1 MAVWTTYDVDSGG
14 GNREDLIDII
24 TNVDPTDTP
33 FFSMIGKVPAKA
45 TQHDWLTDV
54 LAATATGGALE
65 GGAFSE
71 DTLVAPVRVANFC
84 QILKKQVL
92 VSGTQEA
99 VHMAGRTSELAYQK
113 AKKLKELSR
122 DIEATLIGAA
132 SAPGATGTART
143 MDGLLAQITTNV
155 ETGSGTG
162 TEALTE
168 TMYND
173 MLQTIWTAGGNPDV
187 TFANGFNKR
196 QISAFSTPS
205 QRNIDAASGKLF
217 ASVSVYDSDFGL
229 QRIVA
234 NRWMDSDKVTCIQSD
249 LWKLAMLRSLK
260 FEMLSKDGDR
270 TRGQIVFEGTLE
282 GRNEKGSGKITELTT
297 S

>member
-1 MAVWTTYDVDSGG
+1 MAVWTTYDVASGG

-33 FFSMIGKVPAKA
+33 FFSMIGKVKAKA
-45 TQHDWLTDV
+45 TQHDWLTDT
-54 LAATATGGALE
+54 LAATATGGSLE

-71 DTLVAPVRVANFC
+71 DTLVAPSRVANFC
-84 QILKKQVL
+84 QIIKKQYL
-92 VSGTQEA
+92 VSGTQES
-99 VHMAGRTSELAYQK
+99 VDMAGRTSELAYQK

-122 DIEATLIGAA
+122 DIEATLIAAA
-132 SAPGATGTART
+132 SAAGATGTART

-168 TMYND
+168 AMYND
-173 MLQTIWTAGGNPDV
+173 MLQTVWTAGGNPDV

-196 QISAFSTPS
+196 QISSFSTPS
-205 QRNIDAASGKLF
+205 TRNIDAESGKLV
-217 ASVSVYDSDFGL
+217 ANVDVYQSDFGL
-229 QRIVA
+229 QRVIA
-234 NRWMDSDKVTCIQSD
+234 NRWMDTDKVTCIQSD
-249 LWKLAMLRSLK
+249 LWKLALLRPIKAEALA
-260 FEMLSKDGDR
+260 KDGDR
-270 TRGQIVFEGTLE
+270 VRGQIVFEGTLE